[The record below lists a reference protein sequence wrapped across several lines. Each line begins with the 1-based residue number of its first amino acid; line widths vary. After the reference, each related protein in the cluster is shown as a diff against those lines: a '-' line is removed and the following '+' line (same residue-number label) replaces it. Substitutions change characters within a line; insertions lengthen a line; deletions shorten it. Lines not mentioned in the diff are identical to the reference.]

1 MSHHMCSLCL
11 EVKKINIRRVN
22 LMSLYICTVYLCIRV
37 YISYIHIIYIYLLCT
52 YLEFV
57 FIYMYICIYIY
68 VCIAIYLY
76 VFIYIYMD
84 MCSDF
89 QLLHPDTVGPKVSYT
104 PRGDT
109 KCTADG
115 TGRDPSLVAVLGQ
128 LVGCRVG
135 SQKIPTKING
145 MNFNWEISSQI
156 PTKNNGIGTLNKT
169 CPFFFLVEFSL
180 QILHRHCIYCI
191 CWFGPTL

>member
-1 MSHHMCSLCL
+1 MYVL
-11 EVKKINIRRVN
+11 
-22 LMSLYICTVYLCIRV
+22 LYTCMYL
-37 YISYIHIIYIYLLCT
+37 
-52 YLEFV
+52 
-57 FIYMYICIYIY
+57 
-68 VCIAIYLY
+68 
-76 VFIYIYMD
+76 YIYMD

-169 CPFFFLVEFSL
+169 CPFFFWWSFLFKFFIVIVFTVFVGLGQHFEILKGFSQSSCKAL
-180 QILHRHCIYCI
+180 CL
-191 CWFGPTL
+191 FGRLGRVRGL